1 MSKNKKENKIKIKKS
16 LKETLISS
24 SDLAP
29 SSKERRVGL
38 DKLIS
43 SSYLESKSELKKT
56 EKRKK

>member
-1 MSKNKKENKIKIKKS
+1 MSENKKENKIKIKS

-29 SSKERRVGL
+29 SSKERKVGL